1 MALKMEILQ
10 YVWKPIL
17 INTEVTQSSQSFEVY
32 IAIVGMC
39 ISFSVRISMGP
50 NGNSDTQ
57 K

>member
-39 ISFSVRISMGP
+39 ISLSVRISMGP
-50 NGNSDTQ
+50 NSNSDTQ